1 MTVPCVVPVVVIVWT
16 GMVPVPL
23 AVNPDTPAVAVAV
36 QAKVAPVTLEVKV
49 TKVVAL
55 PEQIVCVRGLLL
67 TVGIGLT
74 VTT

>member
-36 QAKVAPVTLEVKV
+36 HAKVVPVTFDVSV
-49 TKVVAL
+49 TSVVL
-55 PEQIVCVRGLLL
+55 PPEQMVCVNGVLV
-67 TVGIGLT
+67 TVGFGLT
-74 VTT
+74 STV